1 MLRCCRFGYDYI
13 GGYERMGGRPG
24 YPDEKSHGR
33 FMNRSGGYQ
42 NMPFGVTTLADLVEK
57 SWAFGNCNVSMPTG
71 HAWMLH
77 LPATNWESNRGGY
90 ADLLDTGSKQRAFP
104 SSFGG

>member
-42 NMPFGVTTLADLVEK
+42 NMPLGNQNGVGFLLAAENPIDSGYYGKSQLVIRRDHFG
-57 SWAFGNCNVSMPTG
+57 
-71 HAWMLH
+71 
-77 LPATNWESNRGGY
+77 
-90 ADLLDTGSKQRAFP
+90 
-104 SSFGG
+104 